1 MYLAVAGLSCSTW
14 DLPWV
19 TQDLLLERTDSLVVV
34 CGFSCSMAR
43 VSSVP
48 HPGIKTG
55 SPALGSRFF
64 TTQPPGKPLEAQVG
78 DPHPQSISFSKYG
91 YVLRICIS
99 HRYRY
104 SSCSW
109 SEEPLLQRQNSHL

>member
-43 VSSVP
+43 VVRE
-48 HPGIKTG
+48 II
-55 SPALGSRFF
+55 R
-64 TTQPPGKPLEAQVG
+64 VG
-78 DPHPQSISFSKYG
+78 VD
-91 YVLRICIS
+91 
-99 HRYRY
+99 HRA
-104 SSCSW
+104 
-109 SEEPLLQRQNSHL
+109 P